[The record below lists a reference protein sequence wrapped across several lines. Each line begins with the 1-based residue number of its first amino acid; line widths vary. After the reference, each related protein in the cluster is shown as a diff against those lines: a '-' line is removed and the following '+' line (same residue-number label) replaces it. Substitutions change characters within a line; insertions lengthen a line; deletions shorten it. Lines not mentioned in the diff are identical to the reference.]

1 MTKTICV
8 LFSLLICAIFV
19 GCAAPTATPITSTK
33 PPSNFTPPELPT
45 LVPLP
50 TLPGNMVDVGGYS
63 LYLYC
68 TGMGSPTVILEAGLE
83 GDHRS
88 WEQVQSEIAES
99 TRVCSY
105 DRAGLGNSDRG
116 PVPRDA
122 KLTTADL
129 HALLTQA
136 DIAPPYILVGHSF
149 GGLLT
154 RRYVF
159 EYPDEVTGMIF
170 VDSLHEDWWQAA
182 LALLPADA
190 SHDSE
195 RLSSFRN
202 YLMRDWR
209 NPLGNR
215 EVMEI
220 PAVVEQIRETGNFGD
235 MPITVLTAGTFNVLN
250 PGLPPDLETSLAN
263 LFRELQG
270 RIAALS
276 TVGTQTVIPDSGHN
290 MPRENPQAIAD
301 AIRDMIT
308 TP

>member
-1 MTKTICV
+1 MTKTIRIF
-8 LFSLLICAIFV
+8 LFLLIGAIFT
-19 GCAAPTATPITSTK
+19 GCAAPTTTPVSPTK

-45 LVPLP
+45 LVPIP

-68 TGMGSPTVILEAGLE
+68 IGTGSPTVILEAGLE
-83 GDHRS
+83 GDHGS
-88 WEQVQSEIAES
+88 WEQVQPEAAKVA
-99 TRVCSY
+99 RVCSY

-129 HALLTQA
+129 HALLTQT

-149 GGLLT
+149 GGLLI
-154 RRYVF
+154 RRYAF

-170 VDSLHEDWWQAA
+170 VDSLHEDWWQEA

-190 SHDSE
+190 SNDTE

-202 YLMRDWR
+202 YLIRDWR

-220 PAVVEQIRETGNFGD
+220 PVVVEQIRETGDFGD
-235 MPITVLTAGTFNVLN
+235 MPITVLTAGIFNVLN
-250 PGLPPDLETSLAN
+250 PGLPPELEAQLAA
-263 LFRELQG
+263 LFAEEQS

-276 TVGTQTVIPDSGHN
+276 TNGRQIVIQDSGHN
-290 MPRENPQAIAD
+290 MPRENPQAVVD
-301 AIRDMIT
+301 AIREMIT

>member
-1 MTKTICV
+1 MTKAIRI
-8 LFSLLICAIFV
+8 LLSLLIGAIFV
-19 GCAAPTATPITSTK
+19 GCAAPTAAPITSTK
-33 PPSNFTPPELPT
+33 LPSNFTPPKLPT
-45 LVPLP
+45 LMPLP
-50 TLPGNMVDVGGYS
+50 TLPGDIVDVGGYN

-68 TGMGSPTVILEAGLE
+68 TGTGSPTVILEAGLE
-83 GDHRS
+83 GDHSS

-99 TRVCSY
+99 ARVCSY

-116 PVPRDA
+116 PVPRNA
-122 KLTTADL
+122 KLATADL

-149 GGLLT
+149 GGLLI
-154 RRYVF
+154 RRYAF
-159 EYPDEVTGMIF
+159 EYPDEVAGMIF
-170 VDSLHEDWWQAA
+170 VDSLHEDWWQEA
-182 LALLPADA
+182 LALLPANA
-190 SHDSE
+190 SNDSE
-195 RLSSFRN
+195 RLTSFRR

-235 MPITVLTAGTFNVLN
+235 MPITVLTAGIFNVLN
-250 PGLPPDLETSLAN
+250 PGLPNDLETSLAN
-263 LFRELQG
+263 LFRGLQG
-270 RIAALS
+270 RIAVLS
-276 TVGTQTVIPDSGHN
+276 TVGAQTVISDSGHN
-290 MPRENPQAIAD
+290 MPRENPSAVIS